1 LTPYSPGLPGL
12 LSLDLHTSA
21 MSEPAIKPPVPS
33 STPPPPAH
41 GIRPDKETFLAEEN
55 PFEAMMERFD
65 HAAHLLNLDPGLYK
79 VLRNPEKQIIVS
91 IPVLRDSGEVEVY
104 TGYRVLYNT
113 SRGPAKG
120 GIRFDLNVTLEEVK
134 ALAAWMT
141 WKCALVNIPFGGSKG
156 GVVCDPTTMSMG
168 ELERVTRR
176 YTSSIIE
183 TLGPDSDVPAPDVN
197 TNERVMAWIMDTYS
211 MHHRHTVTSVVTGK
225 PVEMGGSL
233 GRREATGRGCMI
245 VTRETLAK
253 LGMSLKGARVAV
265 QGFGNV
271 GSVAAELMARE
282 GGIIVAVSDKSG
294 GVYNRQ
300 GLDIPDVLQW
310 VREKRQIAGYPKG
323 EQISKEA
330 VLTVDCD
337 VVVPAATENVIT
349 RKNAPQIKA
358 KIICEGANGP
368 TTAAA
373 DEILE
378 KKGIFVIPDI
388 LANAGG
394 VTVSYFE
401 WVQDRGGYF
410 WDEDTVNR
418 RLESIMTRSFHE
430 VMGLVEKHKAS
441 TRIACYMLAVDR
453 VAKMHRLRGM
463 YA

>member
-1 LTPYSPGLPGL
+1 MTT
-12 LSLDLHTSA
+12 TSA
-21 MSEPAIKPPVPS
+21 TAGAESI
-33 STPPPPAH
+33 
-41 GIRPDKETFLAEEN
+41 IRRDKDTFLAEEN

-65 HAAHLLNLDPGLYK
+65 GAARLLNLDAGLYK

-91 IPVLRDSGEVEVY
+91 VPIMRDSGEIDVF

-141 WKCALVNIPFGGSKG
+141 WKCAVVNIPFGGAKG
-156 GVVCDPTTMSMG
+156 GVVCDPAHMSMA
-168 ELERVTRR
+168 ELERLTRR
-176 YTSSIIE
+176 YTAGIIE

-211 MHHRHTVTSVVTGK
+211 MHKRHTVTAVVTGK
-225 PVEMGGSL
+225 PVVMGGSL
-233 GRREATGRGCMI
+233 GRREATGRGCMF
-245 VTRETLAK
+245 VTRQALAR
-253 LGMSLKGARVAV
+253 LDRTFQGTRVVV

-271 GSVAAELMARE
+271 GSIAAELMAAE
-282 GGIIVAVSDKSG
+282 GATIVAVSDKSG
-294 GVYNRQ
+294 GLVNPK
-300 GLDIPDVLQW
+300 GLDIRDLMAW
-310 VREKRQIAGYPKG
+310 VGQHKHLAGYPKADP
-323 EQISKEA
+323 ISNDA
-330 VLTVDCD
+330 LLTLECD
-337 VVVPAATENVIT
+337 VLVPAALENVIT
-349 RKNAPQIKA
+349 SKNAPKIKA

-373 DEILE
+373 DKILE
-378 KKGIFVIPDI
+378 EKGIFVIPDI

-418 RLESIMTRSFHE
+418 RLESIMTRAFAD
-430 VMGLVEKHKAS
+430 VTALADTHKVNP
-441 TRIACYMLAVDR
+441 RIAAYMVAIDR
-453 VAKMHRLRGM
+453 VATMHRLRGL